1 MTPEEIERRMEF
13 IIEQQAQFAVS
24 IEKLRESDERLHAS
38 QERLW
43 ESQQRLHDSQATLT
57 AALVR
62 VTEIIED
69 LGEAQ
74 KRTEEHLLRVDEKL
88 NALIGLFEKHISGP
102 EHNRKSP
109 N

>member
-1 MTPEEIERRMEF
+1 MTPEEVERRMEF
-13 IIEQQAQFAVS
+13 IIEQQAQFAVN

-62 VTEIIED
+62 VAEIVED
-69 LGEAQ
+69 LSEVQ
-74 KRTEEHLLRVDEKL
+74 KRTDEKL
-88 NALIGLFEKHISGP
+88 NALIDTVERHISGP
-102 EHNRKSP
+102 GHSTEPRA
-109 N
+109 